1 MAISRERKEDL
12 VAEYKDQLSKSQG
25 MVLAHYTALTVAQMQ
40 DLRRQ
45 VREKEGQ
52 IFVVKN
58 TLLNLA
64 LQETDTEPP
73 EGLLVG
79 PTLVAFCHEDVP
91 PLAALFRDFSKELE
105 EADNFVIRGALLEGD
120 FISSEETLAIAD
132 LPSREELMA
141 QVLRT
146 INAPATQIA
155 GVVASGIRQ
164 VMNVVQAYVD
174 KLEGG
179 DTPAE
184 ATA

>member
-1 MAISRERKEDL
+1 LAISRERKENL
-12 VAEYKDQLSKSQG
+12 VAEYKDQLSNSQG

-45 VREKEGQ
+45 AREKQGQ
-52 IFVVKN
+52 VFVVKN
-58 TLLNLA
+58 TLLDLA
-64 LQETDTEPP
+64 LQEMDTDPP

-91 PLAALFRDFSKELE
+91 PLAALFRDFSKDLE
-105 EADNFVIRGALLEGD
+105 EADNFVIRGALLEGN
-120 FISSEETLAIAD
+120 FISSEEALAIAD
-132 LPSREELMA
+132 LPTREELMA

-184 ATA
+184 AAA